1 MKRKKTVDH
10 TALLVLA
17 LLTREDMYGYQMIA
31 RLEEESDHTFEMKE
45 GTLYPILHGL
55 EKDGALNSYLM
66 EAPTG
71 RQRKYYHLT
80 EKGGALLKVETAQ
93 WRSYSRAVNTV
104 LENALGL
111 A

>member
-1 MKRKKTVDH
+1 MKQKKTVDH

-55 EKDGALNSYLM
+55 EKDGALSSYLM

-80 EKGGALLKVETAQ
+80 EKGGALLKTETAE

-104 LENALGL
+104 LENAMGL

>member
-1 MKRKKTVDH
+1 MRQKKTVEH

-17 LLTREDMYGYQMIA
+17 LLSREDMYGYQMIA
-31 RLEEESDHTFEMKE
+31 RLEEQSDHTFEMKE

-55 EKDGALNSYLM
+55 EKEGAVRSYLM
-66 EAPTG
+66 EAPNG

-80 EKGGALLKVETAQ
+80 EQGKGLLQTEKEEWQA
-93 WRSYSRAVNTV
+93 YSRAVNAV
-104 LENALGL
+104 LSSALGT

>member
-1 MKRKKTVDH
+1 MKQKKTVDH

-55 EKDGALNSYLM
+55 EKDGALNAYLM

-80 EKGGALLKVETAQ
+80 EKGGALLQAETAQ
-93 WRSYSRAVNTV
+93 WRRYSRAVNTV

>member
-1 MKRKKTVDH
+1 MKQKKTVDH

-80 EKGGALLKVETAQ
+80 EKGGALLKAETAQ